1 MVDDH
6 TAWKTSQR
14 GSQGSMLA
22 LFPSATST
30 PIGQCPLDA
39 EGAASLGTELGGPA
53 GKMKTPLTSPGQ
65 HQLRDRYRSQTDGE
79 KSISAT
85 TGKASLGDR
94 TRGQIHVTG
103 DHRRGWGGS
112 EGSGAGL
119 GSYRLCP
126 MPSLPCQTAH
136 SFSTGRIQ
144 GGTETKVDVTFQHS
158 WWMG

>member
-6 TAWKTSQR
+6 TAWKTSQG

-22 LFPSATST
+22 PFPSAPST

-39 EGAASLGTELGGPA
+39 EGTASLGTELGGPA

-103 DHRRGWGGS
+103 DHRRGWGALKGVGQGWAPTAS
-112 EGSGAGL
+112 V
-119 GSYRLCP
+119 LCP
-126 MPSLPCQTAH
+126 ASPVRQLTPSPWAGFREGQ
-136 SFSTGRIQ
+136 RQ
-144 GGTETKVDVTFQHS
+144 R
-158 WWMG
+158 